1 MIIGLYTLSA
11 SRRVYY
17 SFICKEGRERE
28 RERDVIFCSSLL
40 MKSEFSFYMLLCY
53 IKINQHYSLQNI
65 LLFQIYVCVYKY
77 IYIYITNMMYTY
89 SEIFCIKGKRAEPC
103 QWLLCS
109 LFLLFFIYNVF
120 CFFVFVYRIC
130 CYFHV
135 MLIFF
140 SLSGDKQWCY
150 S

>member
-1 MIIGLYTLSA
+1 MPPALKALVIIWLPYWKREREKIWRYTQWTKFSVREGKESEWDLIIYHIKENIYGFLQSIGSRCTIGMIIGLYTLSA

-77 IYIYITNMMYTY
+77 IYIYM
-89 SEIFCIKGKRAEPC
+89 
-103 QWLLCS
+103 
-109 LFLLFFIYNVF
+109 
-120 CFFVFVYRIC
+120 
-130 CYFHV
+130 
-135 MLIFF
+135 
-140 SLSGDKQWCY
+140 
-150 S
+150 

>member
-1 MIIGLYTLSA
+1 MAYIPYQLLGEFTILLYV
-11 SRRVYY
+11 R
-17 SFICKEGRERE
+17 KEERE

-65 LLFQIYVCVYKY
+65 LLFQIYVCIY

-109 LFLLFFIYNVF
+109 LFLFFSFLFIM
-120 CFFVFVYRIC
+120 FFVFFGFC
-130 CYFHV
+130 FC
-135 MLIFF
+135 L
-140 SLSGDKQWCY
+140 
-150 S
+150 